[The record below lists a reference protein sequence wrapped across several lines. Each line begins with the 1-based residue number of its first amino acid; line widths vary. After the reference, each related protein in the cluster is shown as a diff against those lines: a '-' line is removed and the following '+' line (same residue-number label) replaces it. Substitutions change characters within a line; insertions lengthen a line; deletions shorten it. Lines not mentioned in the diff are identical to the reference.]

1 MRPYLKINKWKR
13 KSGEGRSSLGVSNL
27 HDLDYEPRWAD
38 TSSLM
43 QLCVTCNFHLEIL
56 SDGSWDT
63 AVTLSCSQVHI
74 WGSLAC
80 PPQMSTFFPAPVPA
94 SQIWWG
100 VCPVLLLLSPLYL
113 PPAREWIQIHRG
125 DLASDTF
132 WEGSKSK
139 HLPVSCFPCHRK
151 VYMRGCRR
159 ERSKVKGWPNL
170 ADCLWT
176 PQEKRWQN
184 LKPLFSGDCCR
195 WEDWNWGPIGWL
207 PKEGVS
213 GHERCQPSAQIVA

>member
-1 MRPYLKINKWKR
+1 MKEKR
-13 KSGEGRSSLGVSNL
+13 QGRSKQPWCEQSPSPGLWATLGRYFESYAIVCYLSF
-27 HDLDYEPRWAD
+27 
-38 TSSLM
+38 SSWNSEWRILRHRCYP
-43 QLCVTCNFHLEIL
+43 QLLPSAHLGFPCL
-56 SDGSWDT
+56 P
-63 AVTLSCSQVHI
+63 
-74 WGSLAC
+74 
-80 PPQMSTFFPAPVPA
+80 PPQMSTSFPAPVPA
-94 SQIWWG
+94 SQIWWS

-139 HLPVSCFPCHRK
+139 HSPVSCFPCHRK